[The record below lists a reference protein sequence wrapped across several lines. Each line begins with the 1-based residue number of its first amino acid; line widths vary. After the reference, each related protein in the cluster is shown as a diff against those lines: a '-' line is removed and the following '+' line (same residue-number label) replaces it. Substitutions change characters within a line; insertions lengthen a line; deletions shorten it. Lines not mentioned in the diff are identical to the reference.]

1 MKILYIVPYAPT
13 PIRTRPYNL
22 LRSLTRLGHQVTLAT
37 LWENQEEFAALQTLN
52 QDGIQLICEPLTRLQ
67 IARNLAEA
75 LLKHKPLQSYY
86 SWNRILAY
94 KIAGYSDNHYQSCDI
109 IHFEHLRGA
118 VYGLFLKRLSEGQT
132 NPTPL
137 VWDSVDNISALFEQA
152 AAQSKSGFGRWITR
166 LELPLTRRYESDLR
180 DQFSRLLVTSPAD
193 QAAFESLKPGRTLN
207 PNIPTRIEVLTN
219 GVDMET
225 FTAPGGTRQPDQIVF
240 TGKLSY
246 HANLAAA
253 LFLAEKILPKVW
265 EKRPQVRLQLVGKD
279 PPALLL
285 QLAQAE
291 PRIEVTGTVP
301 DLPRYL
307 QQASLSAATLT
318 YGAGVQNK
326 VLEAMACGT
335 PVVATSKAV
344 SALQAVPG
352 QDVLVADEP
361 GELASQILRLLE
373 DPALQQTIGEN
384 GRRYIQQ
391 NHNWDTI
398 ARKLVA
404 IYENVLDASQPNKNL
419 E

>member
-1 MKILYIVPYAPT
+1 MKILYVVPYAPT

-22 LRSLTRLGHQVTLAT
+22 VRSLARLGHQVTLAT
-37 LWENQEEFAALQTLN
+37 LWENPEEYAGLQKLSQE
-52 QDGIQLICEPLTRLQ
+52 GIQ
-67 IARNLAEA
+67 
-75 LLKHKPLQSYY
+75 
-86 SWNRILAY
+86 
-94 KIAGYSDNHYQSCDI
+94 DNHYQSCDI

-118 VYGLFLKRLSEGQT
+118 VYGLFLKRLSKEQS

-152 AAQSKSGFGRWITR
+152 AAQSDRGFGRWVTR

-180 DQFSRLLVTSPAD
+180 NQFSRLLVTSRTD
-193 QAAFESLKPGRTLN
+193 QEAFERLKPGRTLN
-207 PNIPTRIEVLTN
+207 PNITTRIDVLTN
-219 GVDMET
+219 GVDLDT
-225 FTAPGGTRQPDQIVF
+225 FTAPNGARQPDQIVF

-253 LFLAEKILPKVW
+253 LFLAEQILPKVW

-279 PPALLL
+279 PPARLLR
-285 QLAQAE
+285 LAQVE

-301 DLPRYL
+301 DLQRYL
-307 QQASLSAATLT
+307 QHASVAAATLT

-373 DPALQQTIGEN
+373 DPALQHTIGEN
-384 GRRYIQQ
+384 GRRYVQQ
-391 NHNWDTI
+391 QHNWDTI
-398 ARKLVA
+398 AKKLIA
-404 IYENVLDASQPNKNL
+404 IYENVLDASQSNKYL

>member
-1 MKILYIVPYAPT
+1 MKILFIVPYAPT

-22 LRSLTRLGHQVTLAT
+22 VRSLARLGHQVTLAT
-37 LWENQEEFAALQTLN
+37 LWENQEEYAGLLKLSQE
-52 QDGIQLICEPLTRLQ
+52 GIQLICEPLSRLQ
-67 IARNLAEA
+67 ITRNLAEA
-75 LLKHKPLQSYY
+75 LLKRKPLQSFY
-86 SWNRILAY
+86 SWNRILAN
-94 KIAGYSDNHYQSCDI
+94 KIAEYLDNHYQSCDI

-118 VYGLFLKRLSEGQT
+118 VYGSFLKRLGKQQT
-132 NPTPL
+132 NPIPL

-152 AAQSKSGFGRWITR
+152 AAQSESGFGRWITR
-166 LELPLTRRYESDLR
+166 LELPLTRRCESDLCH
-180 DQFSRLLVTSPAD
+180 QFSRLLVTSPAD
-193 QAAFESLKPGRTLN
+193 QAAFESLKPVRTLN

-219 GVDMET
+219 GVDLET
-225 FTAPGGTRQPDQIVF
+225 FIAPDGARQPDQIVF
-240 TGKLSY
+240 SGKLSY

-279 PPALLL
+279 PPTRLLK
-285 QLAQAE
+285 LAQAE

-301 DLPRYL
+301 DLQRYL
-307 QQASLSAATLT
+307 QQASVAAATLT

-335 PVVATSKAV
+335 PVIATSKAV
-344 SALQAVPG
+344 SALQAIPG

-361 GELASQILRLLE
+361 GELARQILGLLE
-373 DPALQQTIGEN
+373 DPALQQTIGDN
-384 GRRYIQQ
+384 GRRYVQQ

-398 ARKLVA
+398 ARKLIA
-404 IYENVLDASQPNKNL
+404 IYENVLDASQSNKYL

>member
-86 SWNRILAY
+86 SWNRILAN

-219 GVDMET
+219 GVDLET
-225 FTAPGGTRQPDQIVF
+225 FTALGGTRQPDQIVF

-344 SALQAVPG
+344 SALQVVPG

-404 IYENVLDASQPNKNL
+404 IYENVHDASQPNKNL